1 MEKFILTPT
10 QFEKW
15 DNFCLDNGQ
24 RMYDNK
30 DCYINEYNDNS
41 KMFIV
46 HVPSS
51 EQSGIKKFLEKVLD
65 TF

>member
-1 MEKFILTPT
+1 METFILTPT
-10 QFEKW
+10 QFEEW

-41 KMFIV
+41 KMFNNC
-46 HVPSS
+46 
-51 EQSGIKKFLEKVLD
+51 
-65 TF
+65 T